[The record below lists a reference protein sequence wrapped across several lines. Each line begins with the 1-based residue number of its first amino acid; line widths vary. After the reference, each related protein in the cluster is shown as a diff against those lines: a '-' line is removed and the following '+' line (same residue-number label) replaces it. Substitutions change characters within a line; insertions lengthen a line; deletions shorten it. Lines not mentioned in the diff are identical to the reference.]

1 KGDAIISQDDSEDPL
16 TEDDRLRVTYRGQFY
31 TVVISED
38 GYQIA
43 MRQAIEGGSGI
54 VEAVD
59 RATQDTTSDA
69 AFQIAAAKL
78 GEYGQV
84 GRVLTFLTLRPGLW
98 PGMLLPVQAPEY
110 GFTGQKLLIES
121 VTASDQGPL
130 IWYDVT
136 AVEGPR
142 RRSWT
147 AFFASLVDQAARL
160 GRIAVGEDRAVTLLV
175 PLSGEWLWGEAQQVE
190 VFACPVPS
198 GTTYPS

>member
-1 KGDAIISQDDSEDPL
+1 M
-16 TEDDRLRVTYRGQFY
+16 
-31 TVVISED
+31 ISED
-38 GYQIA
+38 AHQIA
-43 MRQAIEGGSGI
+43 QRQEIEGGSGI

-78 GEYGQV
+78 REYGQV
-84 GRVLTFLTLRPGLW
+84 GRILTFRTLRPGLW

-121 VTASDQGPL
+121 VTASDEGPL
-130 IWYDVT
+130 IWYDVM
-136 AVEGPR
+136 ALEGPR

-147 AFFASLVDQAARL
+147 AFFTSLVDQAARL
-160 GRIAVGEDRAVTLLV
+160 DRVAVGEDRAVTLLV
-175 PLSGEWLWGEAQQVE
+175 PLADQWTWSEAQQVA

-198 GTTYPS
+198 GTTYPSSSLFPC